1 MCVSL
6 LCITTDDVHVKLVT
20 VTVYTL
26 DHRSSYTSVTN
37 PATEITPRRLITEQS
52 GCAASLAMFGFR
64 RKTVNLSLSVLLN
77 RGRELAAQGQGL
89 FSYD

>member
-6 LCITTDDVHVKLVT
+6 VHYNDDVHVKLVT

-37 PATEITPRRLITEQS
+37 PATEITPRRLITEQVKDNEITKWMR
-52 GCAASLAMFGFR
+52 SL
-64 RKTVNLSLSVLLN
+64 TCHVWL
-77 RGRELAAQGQGL
+77 
-89 FSYD
+89 